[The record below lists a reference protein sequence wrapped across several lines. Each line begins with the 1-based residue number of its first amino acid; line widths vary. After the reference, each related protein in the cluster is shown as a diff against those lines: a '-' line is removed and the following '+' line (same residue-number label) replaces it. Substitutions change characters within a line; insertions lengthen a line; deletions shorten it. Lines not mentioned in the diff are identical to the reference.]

1 MAQQYLRLAVRPQPQ
16 RKHQLIRCVCACVRV
31 CKCVDWRQSGNYLSC
46 SLNETLRVQDFMFLL
61 LVHANIS
68 LPSFLPYFISSSLSL
83 PSSSIFHLPSFL
95 PSSLVL
101 PSFLHSSLPS
111 FLPPTSFFYSS
122 SSFLTSFL
130 PSILPSFPPSFLLPL
145 AILPSFLPS
154 SWLPATKVLPSC
166 RCMLL

>member
-31 CKCVDWRQSGNYLSC
+31 CKCVDWRQSGNYLSS

-83 PSSSIFHLPSFL
+83 PSSSIFHLPSCL

-122 SSFLTSFL
+122 SSFLHFFLRFFL
-130 PSILPSFPPSFLLPL
+130 PSLLLSCFLLS
-145 AILPSFLPS
+145 ILPSFLPS
-154 SWLPATKVLPSC
+154 SWLAATKVLPSC